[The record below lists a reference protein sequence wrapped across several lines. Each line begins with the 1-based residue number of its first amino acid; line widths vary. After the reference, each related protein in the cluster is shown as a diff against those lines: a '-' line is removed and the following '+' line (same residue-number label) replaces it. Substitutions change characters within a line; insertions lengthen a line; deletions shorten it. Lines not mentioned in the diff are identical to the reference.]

1 MLNSYEKSISILAFA
16 LMAANGFCMKI
27 TPYYSALRAEA
38 NNNSRD
44 HIAAG
49 AGIDQ
54 FYSLSAKSKAGTSFV
69 FSSDFTDFT
78 TTEFLLAYDYLSAD
92 NLFGRKIPLFTGV
105 AAGVENIFYDGDCST
120 KLNIGAEAKVVFVKK
135 QTCIIPFVRLGF
147 PYLFS
152 LGVSMGVMF

>member
-1 MLNSYEKSISILAFA
+1 
-16 LMAANGFCMKI
+16 MAANGFCMKI

-152 LGVSMGVMF
+152 LDVSMGVMF

>member
-1 MLNSYEKSISILAFA
+1 MKKSILIFAFA
-16 LMAANGFCMKI
+16 LMAAGAFCMEI

-49 AGIDQ
+49 AGIEQ
-54 FYSLSAKSKAGTSFV
+54 FYSLSEKSKAGTAFV

-105 AAGVENIFYDGDCST
+105 AAGVENIFYDGDCKT
-120 KLNIGAEAKVVFVKK
+120 KFDIGAEAKVVFVKK

-152 LGVSMGVMF
+152 FGVSMGVTF

>member
-1 MLNSYEKSISILAFA
+1 MKKSILILAFA

-38 NNNSRD
+38 NNNSDD
-44 HIAAG
+44 HLAAG
-49 AGIDQ
+49 AGIEQ
-54 FYSLSAKSKAGTSFV
+54 FYSLSEKSKAGTAFV

-105 AAGVENIFYDGDCST
+105 AAGVENIFYDGDCKT
-120 KLNIGAEAKVVFVKK
+120 KFDIGAEAKVIFVKNRNAL
-135 QTCIIPFVRLGF
+135 FLLFGWAF
-147 PYLFS
+147 PICFLLAFQWE
-152 LGVSMGVMF
+152 